1 MSKQLGQFLQ
11 EQQEP
16 FTLELYLL
24 ERGQFRN
31 KHLTSDGD
39 FRCCS
44 MNSSTNFLKRS
55 ASCGAKKRRQ
65 VLILNCSKIVKS
77 VFNKLVITINHNQKN
92 KNLANDQEQY
102 HNNST
107 NDDQKFSSASRT
119 TLFHSCSDS
128 SDADEVENLS
138 STQAADDNFLHEKQV
153 KIWF

>member
-77 VFNKLVITINHNQKN
+77 
-92 KNLANDQEQY
+92 Y
-102 HNNST
+102 H
-107 NDDQKFSSASRT
+107 
-119 TLFHSCSDS
+119 
-128 SDADEVENLS
+128 
-138 STQAADDNFLHEKQV
+138 
-153 KIWF
+153 